1 MTKDRWVTGVVSPD
15 FPHARLVG
23 DFNEDPGVTHGL
35 KDLFQGHNVTQ
46 QRGNLSKKLVG
57 QFTQQRLYY
66 PAILGGGFKHFSLS
80 LRKLRIHDPF

>member
-23 DFNEDPGVTHGL
+23 DFHEDPGVTHGL

-46 QRGNLSKKLVG
+46 QRSNFSKKNWLV
-57 QFTQQRLYY
+57 
-66 PAILGGGFKHFSLS
+66 S
-80 LRKLRIHDPF
+80 LRNKGYITQLY